1 MIPWISL
8 GFGMQADA
16 EVWARLVERYC
27 ERRADEFTTP
37 QYKRRTRSLLL
48 QVGRALARRR
58 LACHPSKFGPRQI
71 RFVGNVL
78 WSNSTADRR
87 GIATSTRRQWL
98 GILNQFLMD
107 YRPRITFGQRDRT
120 PRQFADVRESVVPRI
135 ALTRDQARR
144 VLAEARRLGPVQH
157 GIIAFELTMGLR
169 RSEVL
174 RLTVNQ
180 ARHEIINL
188 LGKGWRGGKWRE
200 VPRSRLVERLLP
212 RILRARRT
220 AVRGFSGEDPGY
232 LFCHVWQ
239 GRIRPFS
246 AGWVDRNCLIPVFR
260 ATGIDAPG
268 NLNHS
273 LRRTFG
279 RTLWEEGVPI
289 ELVSQI
295 MGHAET
301 RMTRRYLA
309 LDLNDM
315 VSAIDRL
322 DRVFAKGT
330 SPGSRMLPLSA
341 PKGGDP
347 TTPRPRLGG
356 GMGFT
361 RSRVRGALTGGQRD
375 IRRPRRTGSSAPSRN
390 DHFGTPRRSVRF

>member
-1 MIPWISL
+1 MGRSAPARRSDRTRPPS
-8 GFGMQADA
+8 QAKPA

-27 ERRADEFTTP
+27 RRRADEFTTP
-37 QYKRRTRSLLL
+37 QYKRRTRALLL
-48 QVGRALARRR
+48 LVGRQLVKHR
-58 LACHPSKFGPRQI
+58 LACHPARFGPRQI

-78 WSNSTADRR
+78 WSNSTPERK
-87 GIATSTRRQWL
+87 GVATSTRRQWL

-107 YRPRITFGQRDRT
+107 YRPRITFGQQDRT

-144 VLAEARRLGPVQH
+144 VLFEARRLGTVQY
-157 GIIAFELTMGLR
+157 GIVAFELTMGLR

-174 RLTVNQ
+174 RLRVGQ
-180 ARHEIINL
+180 ARREIINL

-200 VPRSRLVERLLP
+200 VPRSKLVEALIP
-212 RILRARRT
+212 RILRARRQSL
-220 AVRGFSGEDPGY
+220 RGFKGDDPGY
-232 LFCHVWQ
+232 LFCHLWQ
-239 GRIRPFS
+239 GRIRPYS
-246 AGWVDRNCLIPVFR
+246 PGWVDRNCIIPAFR
-260 ATGIDAPG
+260 AAGIDAPG

-309 LDLNDM
+309 LDLKDM

-322 DRVFAKGT
+322 DRVFSHAPT
-330 SPGSRMLPLSA
+330 RPTPPALPA
-341 PKGGDP
+341 PVAYQP
-347 TTPRPRLGG
+347 SSPRPRLRGN
-356 GMGFT
+356 MGF
-361 RSRVRGALTGGQRD
+361 SF
-375 IRRPRRTGSSAPSRN
+375 RPADAPA
-390 DHFGTPRRSVRF
+390 